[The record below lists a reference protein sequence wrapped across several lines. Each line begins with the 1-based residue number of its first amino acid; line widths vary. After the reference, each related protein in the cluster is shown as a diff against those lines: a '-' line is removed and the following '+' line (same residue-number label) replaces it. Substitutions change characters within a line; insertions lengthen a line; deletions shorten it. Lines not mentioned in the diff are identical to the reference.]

1 MTKRKK
7 VQKERFLNVVLLD
20 DVRGVGNRGEIKK
33 VKPGFLQFLEREK
46 KAMQVTPE
54 NLHQIEQ
61 MKLIAEKNVEN
72 NKKRAE
78 GWQQKILEHPYEAH
92 LVVGEMGEV
101 FSSIGKNDIEAY
113 LKGIGIEVQKNDI
126 ELEHSIRE
134 LGTYEILIH
143 LGYGLSAI
151 LKIITSAVTGK

>member
-1 MTKRKK
+1 
-7 VQKERFLNVVLLD
+7 
-20 DVRGVGNRGEIKK
+20 
-33 VKPGFLQFLEREK
+33 
-46 KAMQVTPE
+46 
-54 NLHQIEQ
+54 
-61 MKLIAEKNVEN
+61 
-72 NKKRAE
+72 
-78 GWQQKILEHPYEAH
+78 
-92 LVVGEMGEV
+92 MGEV